1 VLVCL
6 HRIDVHHHY
15 FPPRLLSA
23 HREARGSLPAEFK
36 NWSVEQAVEE
46 LDRART
52 ATAFISTSS
61 GAELRAAHG
70 AAGVQAI
77 ATDCNI
83 FAAGMARDYPGR
95 FGFFAFLPMP
105 DVEASL
111 REMTFALDDLGA
123 DGVGFMTSYG
133 NQWLGDAAFLPLLE
147 ELDRRNCI
155 AYVHP
160 LLPDC
165 CNDILSYVPRAILE
179 FPYDTGR
186 AILSLLF
193 GGAFARFRNIRWIFS
208 HSGGP
213 LPALSGR
220 VELLAGS
227 HPLAPDIAPDGIA
240 AEFRRLYCETANA
253 ATRGAMNALLEWIPQ
268 EHILFGTDY
277 PYVSSG
283 HNVAA
288 LHGCGFSEELVRS
301 IEHDNACALFG
312 RLRASA
318 GS

>member
-1 VLVCL
+1 MLIDL
-6 HRIDVHHHY
+6 YRIDVHHHF
-15 FPPRLLSA
+15 FPPGLLSA
-23 HREARGSLPAEFK
+23 HRKARGELPAEFK
-36 NWSVEQAVEE
+36 NWTVQQAVEE
-46 LDRART
+46 LDRAGT

-61 GAELRAAHG
+61 GAELRAVHG
-70 AAGVQAI
+70 AAGLQAI
-77 ATDCNI
+77 AADCNV

-111 REMTFALDDLGA
+111 RELTFALDELGA

-133 NQWLGDAAFLPLLE
+133 NQWLGDTAFVPLLE
-147 ELDRRNCI
+147 ELDRRKCI
-155 AYVHP
+155 VYVHP

-165 CNDILSYVPRAILE
+165 CNEILPYVPRAILE

-193 GGAFARFRNIRWIFS
+193 GGALARFGNIRWIFS

-220 VELLAGS
+220 VELLAAN
-227 HPLAPDIAPDGIA
+227 HPSASRIAPNGIA

-253 ATRGAMNALLEWIPQ
+253 ATRGALNALLEWVPPD
-268 EHILFGTDY
+268 HILFGTDY
-277 PYVSSG
+277 PYVSTRE
-283 HNVAA
+283 NVSA
-288 LHGCGFSEELVRS
+288 LHACGFSEALVRG
-301 IEHDNACALFG
+301 IESQNARALFG
-312 RLRASA
+312 RLRSSAAS
-318 GS
+318 